1 MLLRGC
7 SLNLKIATLKMLMQL
22 RKKSIVICDDHP
34 IFLEGL
40 RGVLEE
46 SGLFR
51 VKAVC
56 SRLEDWHSGMEDA
69 DILICDINLGH
80 DRAGFSLISN
90 LPKPMSFGR
99 LVFLTAYDEIY
110 LIRKAKELGACA
122 YVRKDTPMETL
133 VSVLDDLDESFR
145 LIAPGLSDNYLDVL
159 DRQNP
164 EVSLSKRE
172 LEVMQLVIDGLSSSQ
187 IGDRLF
193 TSRTTIE
200 THRRNIYRKTK
211 ATNVME
217 LSRIA
222 LQHGW
227 LTAK

>member
-1 MLLRGC
+1 
-7 SLNLKIATLKMLMQL
+7 
-22 RKKSIVICDDHP
+22 
-34 IFLEGL
+34 
-40 RGVLEE
+40 
-46 SGLFR
+46 
-51 VKAVC
+51 
-56 SRLEDWHSGMEDA
+56 MEDA
-69 DILICDINLGH
+69 DILICDINLGN

-90 LPKPMSFGR
+90 LPKPMRFGR

-133 VSVLDDLDESFR
+133 VSVLDDLNESFR
-145 LIAPGLSDNYLDVL
+145 FIAPGLSDNYLELV
-159 DRQNP
+159 DRQDT
-164 EVSLSKRE
+164 EVNLSKRE
-172 LEVMQLVIDGLSSSQ
+172 LEVMQLVMDGLSSSQ

-211 ATNVME
+211 ATNVLE

-222 LQHGW
+222 LRNGW
-227 LTAK
+227 LSAE